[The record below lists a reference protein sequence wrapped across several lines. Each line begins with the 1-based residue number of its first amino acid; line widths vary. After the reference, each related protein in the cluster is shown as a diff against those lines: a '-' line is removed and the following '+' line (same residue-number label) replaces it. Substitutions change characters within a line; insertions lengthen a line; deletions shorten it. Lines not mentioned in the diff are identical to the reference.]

1 MTGSHFR
8 KSGSTVKIDTA
19 RGVRSGRPL
28 GSPARSRP
36 SDAVVNAAVST
47 EVRKT
52 LQIVNKLGLHA
63 RAAAKL
69 VDLASG
75 FESSIRIRRDGREA
89 DAKSIM
95 KVMMLA
101 ASKGTR
107 IEVLARGDDAA
118 EAAEAIAR
126 LVAGRF
132 DEPE

>member
-1 MTGSHFR
+1 M
-8 KSGSTVKIDTA
+8 
-19 RGVRSGRPL
+19 
-28 GSPARSRP
+28 
-36 SDAVVNAAVST
+36 VNATVST
-47 EVRKT
+47 EVCKT
-52 LQIVNKLGLHA
+52 LEIVNKLGLHA

-101 ASKGTR
+101 ASKGMQV
-107 IEVLARGDDAA
+107 EVLAQGNDAV
-118 EAAEAIAR
+118 EAADAIER

>member
-1 MTGSHFR
+1 M
-8 KSGSTVKIDTA
+8 
-19 RGVRSGRPL
+19 
-28 GSPARSRP
+28 
-36 SDAVVNAAVST
+36 VNAAVST

-101 ASKGTR
+101 ASKGMQV
-107 IEVLARGDDAA
+107 EVRAQGNDAA